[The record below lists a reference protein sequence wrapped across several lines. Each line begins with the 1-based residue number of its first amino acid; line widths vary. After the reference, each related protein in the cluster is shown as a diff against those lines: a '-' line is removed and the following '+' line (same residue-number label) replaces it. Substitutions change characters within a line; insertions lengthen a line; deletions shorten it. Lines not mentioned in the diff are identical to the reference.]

1 MNQKLW
7 LVLFCRRYILFL
19 FINIGII
26 IGYNLCQCYFKEDK
40 NSLFVIVCVLAKF
53 QKNIIPIVP
62 ITVITSIPLKLH
74 RLSIIPDQFRIGS
87 QSRKCSK
94 MIERKQRVKQLRR
107 LGIKSTQKNPRGK
120 LIDISSI
127 LKGESTLKFPR
138 RINVI
143 SSTWIRLS
151 KSMKSRRIFH
161 VEVRCRING
170 ESTKMCPL
178 GFDKSKTLSDIKHP
192 CNLPDLTVV
201 LLLLKLVLFSA
212 TPILLASLPPAIS
225 TIDRTID
232 RLIYSKNPD
241 ESLDDCKRVQT
252 SVDKS
257 QKNVDKRRRVTRR
270 VYSSVDESL
279 DKCRR
284 VQTGDKWYHFVV
296 FVIMQQSV
304 TSVCEFSIFQFYL

>member
-1 MNQKLW
+1 
-7 LVLFCRRYILFL
+7 
-19 FINIGII
+19 
-26 IGYNLCQCYFKEDK
+26 
-40 NSLFVIVCVLAKF
+40 
-53 QKNIIPIVP
+53 
-62 ITVITSIPLKLH
+62 
-74 RLSIIPDQFRIGS
+74 
-87 QSRKCSK
+87 

-178 GFDKSKTLSDIKHP
+178 GFGKSKTLSDIKRP

-212 TPILLASLPPAIS
+212 TLILLVSLPPAIS

-232 RLIYSKNPD
+232 RLIYSKNPGK
-241 ESLDDCKRVQT
+241 SLDDCKRVQT
-252 SVDKS
+252 SVDES
-257 QKNVDKRRRVTRR
+257 QKNVDERRRVTRR
-270 VYSSVDESL
+270 VQTNHQTSVDE
-279 DKCRR
+279 CRR
-284 VQTGDKWYHFVV
+284 VTNGPILSLLKLFNSRSHRCANFRFCSFICDYSSSQWSHSSH
-296 FVIMQQSV
+296 QQNPFIYCF
-304 TSVCEFSIFQFYL
+304 TYRT